1 MYWCPFC
8 YPNFFTQNAI
18 KNHWLLLTGL
28 ETVLLHEEIEDDRLR
43 GVSTESCESEG
54 FLVIVDEEYE
64 KEYEK
69 DNAFLM
75 KLIDK
80 EMADLG
86 SAILSFLSFLANKYF
101 LSSDM
106 PVLKHA
112 LAEERVTGIPT
123 TVATEFTES
132 LQSLQKVYRV
142 HRKCLQQFVVEGE
155 SK

>member
-28 ETVLLHEEIEDDRLR
+28 ETVLLREEIEDDRLR

-80 EMADLG
+80 RNG
-86 SAILSFLSFLANKYF
+86 WFRKCNIKFSFLFS
-101 LSSDM
+101 
-106 PVLKHA
+106 
-112 LAEERVTGIPT
+112 
-123 TVATEFTES
+123 
-132 LQSLQKVYRV
+132 
-142 HRKCLQQFVVEGE
+142 
-155 SK
+155 

>member
-86 SAILSFLSFLANKYF
+86 SAILSFFSFLANKYF
-101 LSSDM
+101 L
-106 PVLKHA
+106 
-112 LAEERVTGIPT
+112 
-123 TVATEFTES
+123 
-132 LQSLQKVYRV
+132 
-142 HRKCLQQFVVEGE
+142 HRTCQF
-155 SK
+155 